1 MKLRLLSVAPA
12 VLAAIA
18 ILVANTI
25 PSALAGPGH
34 DHGHDHAGPPQ
45 AERPSSPRFYAESQ
59 DYELVG
65 VLKAEELTLYLDR
78 RATTEPVTDAKIEL
92 IVDGKTQRAQPASD
106 GTYKVQSQAFNGEGE
121 IELIATISHSGQSDL
136 LVGAL
141 KIPSAHTGDDHEDQF
156 GHDHAVHHQ
165 EDGTAI
171 ESALPEPVTD
181 TLKQAGLPPS
191 MIERKISNGMVL
203 AGLGLVLG
211 LLVGALM
218 RSKSAVTVAV
228 FGLVAVLGAGFAWA
242 GPGHDH
248 GHGGGSARTSG
259 DAPRRMSDGVLF
271 LPKPTQ
277 RLLNI
282 RSHILHPQTARGTTR
297 LIGRVI
303 ADPNR
308 AGLVQSTIGGR
319 IRPTDGGL
327 PTLGRKVKAGEI
339 LAYVEP
345 AFAPIDASDVRQ
357 TAGDLSQQIMLVNAR
372 IRRQQRLVDRDVAS
386 RANLEDLKIQLE
398 GLEKRYDELKNARN
412 APEVLTA
419 PVDGVIAEVRA
430 VSGQVVES
438 GQTIL
443 HILDPSSLWVE
454 AISYDP
460 GISVEGTKVEARNDD
475 GQQYTLNFVGRS
487 RALQQQAVRF
497 QFKIENPNK
506 SLHIGSPIKV
516 LVETGSPIKGLIVP
530 RSAIAQAPNGQM
542 VVFKRLDPERYQP
555 IPVRFDGIDVDRV
568 HVTSGLQTG
577 DQIIERGAALVNQ
590 IR

>member
-1 MKLRLLSVAPA
+1 MKLRLLPVVPA

-18 ILVANTI
+18 LLAANVV

-34 DHGHDHAGPPQ
+34 DHGHDHAKTNRADG
-45 AERPSSPRFYAESQ
+45 PSSPRFYAESQ

-65 VLKAEELTLYLDR
+65 ILKDGELTLYLDR
-78 RATTEPVTDAKIEL
+78 RADTEPVRDAAIEL
-92 IVDGKTQRAQPASD
+92 IVDGQTEQAQPTAD
-106 GTYKVQSQAFNGEGE
+106 GTYKVEAQAFKGDGE
-121 IELIATISHSGQSDL
+121 IELIATITHAGNSDL

-141 KIPSAHTGDDHEDQF
+141 KIPHAQAHDQHDDHYD
-156 GHDHAVHHQ
+156 HDHAVHHAG
-165 EDGTAI
+165 DGAADH
-171 ESALPEPVTD
+171 SALPKPIAD
-181 TLKQAGLPPS
+181 TLKQAGVLPS
-191 MIERKISNGMVL
+191 AIERKFSNGAFL
-203 AGLGLVLG
+203 AGLGLIIG

-218 RSKSAVTVAV
+218 RSKSGVTLAV

-248 GHGGGSARTSG
+248 GDGGGSARTSG

-282 RSHILHPQTARGTTR
+282 RSRILQPETTRATTR

-319 IRPTDGGL
+319 IKPTDGGL

-357 TAGDLSQQIMLVNAR
+357 TAGDLRQQITLINAR

-386 RANLEDLKIQLE
+386 RANLEDLKIELE
-398 GLEKRYDELKNARN
+398 GLEKRYAELKNARN
-412 APEVLTA
+412 APEALTA
-419 PVDGVIAEVRA
+419 PVDGVIAEVQA

-438 GQTIL
+438 GRTIL

-475 GQQYTLNFVGRS
+475 GEQYTLDFVGRS

-497 QFKIENPNK
+497 QFKIENPDK
-506 SLHIGSPIKV
+506 TLHIGSPIKV
-516 LVETGSPIKGLIVP
+516 LVETGAPIKGLIVP

-542 VVFKRLDPERYQP
+542 VVFKRLEPERYQP
-555 IPVRFDGIDVDRV
+555 KPVRFDAIDVDRV
-568 HVTSGLQTG
+568 HVTGGLQAG